1 MAAVKLGASQDK
13 PIYPQMAK
21 RGPFTVEASG
31 YSKVEGETIPRRH
44 PVAKDKIVETP
55 DPSIS
60 TLFDLIKY
68 ASEHYGNAKAL
79 GWRKT
84 IKTHQETKMVKK
96 NVDGQMKDV
105 EKKWTYFELGHYN
118 YMSYVEYERLT
129 LQVGSG
135 LAGLGLNRDTVLHI
149 FATTR

>member
-1 MAAVKLGASQDK
+1 MSVKLGIHQKK
-13 PIYPQMAK
+13 PVYPQMSK
-21 RGPFTVEASG
+21 KGPFTVEASG

-44 PVAKDKIVETP
+44 PAAKDGIVKTP
-55 DPSIS
+55 SPEVS
-60 TLFDLIKY
+60 TLFELIRY
-68 ASEHYGNAKAL
+68 ASEHYGNAKAI

-105 EKKWTYFELGHYN
+105 EKKWTYFELGPYD
-118 YMSYVEYERLT
+118 YMSFVEYERLI

-135 LAGLGLNRDTVLHI
+135 LAGLGLKKDTVVHVY
-149 FATTR
+149 ATTR

>member
-1 MAAVKLGASQDK
+1 MTTQLGKHQK
-13 PIYPQMAK
+13 RPLYPQMAK

-44 PVAKDKIVETP
+44 PVAKDGLVKTP
-55 DPSIS
+55 SPEIT

-68 ASEHYGNAKAL
+68 SSEHYGNAKAI
-79 GWRKT
+79 GWRNT
-84 IKTHQETKMVKK
+84 IRTHQETKMVKK

-105 EKKWTYFELGHYN
+105 EKKWTYFELGPYN
-118 YMSYVEYERLT
+118 YMSFVEYERLI

-135 LAGLGLNRDTVLHI
+135 LAALGLNKNTRLHV